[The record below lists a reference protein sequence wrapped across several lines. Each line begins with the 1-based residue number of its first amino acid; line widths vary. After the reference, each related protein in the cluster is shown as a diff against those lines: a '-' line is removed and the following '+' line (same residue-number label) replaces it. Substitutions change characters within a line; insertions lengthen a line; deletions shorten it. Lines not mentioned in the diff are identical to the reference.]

1 MNPTLQQLQN
11 EIAGSLQG
19 LNCTQTQT
27 VPTSQP
33 DKWSIQ
39 QIAQHLCLTY
49 ASTEIAING
58 RLVKGTP
65 TRARPTILQRIAQY
79 FVTVIGYF
87 PQGREAPS
95 AVIPPPGGDRLS
107 GEDLSRA
114 AAEGLARIDKL
125 FNEAEDLFGQ
135 RRCISHEVL
144 GPLSIHQWRTFH
156 LVHGR
161 HHIRQILDLRAS
173 RSL

>member
-1 MNPTLQQLQN
+1 
-11 EIAGSLQG
+11 
-19 LNCTQTQT
+19 
-27 VPTSQP
+27 
-33 DKWSIQ
+33 
-39 QIAQHLCLTY
+39 
-49 ASTEIAING
+49 
-58 RLVKGTP
+58 
-65 TRARPTILQRIAQY
+65 RIAQY

-95 AVIPPPGGDRLS
+95 AVIPPSGGDRLS

-161 HHIRQILDLRAS
+161 HHIRQILDLRA
-173 RSL
+173 RRNL